1 MEVKCPKCQMLYHL
15 DERHITGDGV
25 NVQCT
30 NCHNIFKVQIP
41 ASVPARSI
49 SGWHLMKPDG
59 TIINFAHLG
68 ELQRLILEH
77 KAHLEDK
84 ISKDGQTYKRLS
96 DMPEFAPLFRKRD
109 QQITGEK
116 QSPAGGEPI
125 HAEPR
130 VSTPPVQSV
139 VTPIST
145 PPEEEIDIYGRP
157 KKRGKG
163 GILIAVGILALI
175 VVVAAGALF
184 MKDILFGARLTEE
197 EANALKTAIDDILLS
212 DYPELKRAYD
222 SLEKYTKNTE
232 RPPKQEILAT
242 LTLSILLRGELL
254 KLENA
259 VVEKRIRENLKADKY
274 SEVAKRLNEQFNER
288 QRLIQEISNQTMP
301 LLKRLDNQYGGK
313 PLAKLVSLEYIRV
326 QAVFDPQSA
335 EKGIKILEE
344 LKGIKDFPYY
354 DRLKFIE
361 GDLLLKTDETRSS
374 EAIRLMEEVISKE
387 PKFILPRF
395 MLARYYVIK
404 NEYAKAME
412 QIEVVVSTNPQ
423 NSVAKSLKE
432 SIEDL
437 LRLSDGQTH
446 RTSESIKKEEEKVEG
461 ERREEKRDAEAAVGE
476 KEVKVGGTENKEA
489 AVKKLEKREVV
500 EQKVRP
506 EKTSGNY
513 ALLIKEA
520 KRLAA
525 NGLIDKAAE
534 AFLQASEI
542 EPTLAEPF
550 LLMGWMYIDAGKNEQ
565 AVNSFQRATR
575 LKGNKCEGYMGLGEA
590 NKYMKKNSEAKKY
603 YQIYLEQ
610 CPNGPDAATAK
621 NNLNTL
627 K

>member
-1 MEVKCPKCQMLYHL
+1 MLYHL

-25 NVQCT
+25 NLQCT
-30 NCHNIFKVQIP
+30 NCHNIFRVQIP
-41 ASVPARSI
+41 AAAPVGGI

-59 TIINFAHLG
+59 TIIRFAHLG

-77 KAHLEDK
+77 KANLEDK

-96 DMPEFAPLFRKRD
+96 DMPEFAPLFLRRD
-109 QQITGEK
+109 QQSTGQK

-125 HAEPR
+125 QAEPR

-145 PPEEEIDIYGRP
+145 PLEEETDIYGRP
-157 KKRGKG
+157 KRRRKR

-197 EANALKTAIDDILLS
+197 EANALKAALDDILVS

-222 SLEKYTKNTE
+222 SLEKYTKNAE

-242 LTLSILLRGELL
+242 LTLSILQRGELL

-259 VVEKRIRENLKADKY
+259 VTEKRIRENLKADKY

-288 QRLIQEISNQTMP
+288 QRLIQETSNQTMS

-313 PLAKLVSLEYIRV
+313 PLTKLVSLEYIRV
-326 QAVFDPQSA
+326 QVVFDPQAA
-335 EKGIKILEE
+335 EKGMKILEE
-344 LKGIKDFPYY
+344 LKGIKDLPYY

-361 GDLLLKTDETRSS
+361 GDLILKTEETRSS
-374 EAIRLMEEVISKE
+374 EAIRLLEEVISKE

-395 MLARYYVIK
+395 MLARYYIIK
-404 NEYAKAME
+404 DEYAKAME
-412 QIEVVVSTNPQ
+412 QIEAVLSTNPQ

-437 LRLSDGQTH
+437 LKLSGGQSH
-446 RTSESIKKEEEKVEG
+446 KTSEPTKKEEEKVEG
-461 ERREEKRDAEAAVGE
+461 ERREEKRQTGAVVGE
-476 KEVKVGGTENKEA
+476 KEAKVGGTENKETVA
-489 AVKKLEKREVV
+489 KKVEKREVA

-506 EKTSGNY
+506 EKTSGDY
-513 ALLIKEA
+513 ALLIKKA
-520 KRLAA
+520 KGLAA
-525 NGLIDKAAE
+525 KGLIDKAAE
-534 AFLQASEI
+534 TFLQASEVK
-542 EPTLAEPF
+542 PTLAEPF

-565 AVNSFQRATR
+565 AANSFRRAIK

-603 YQIYLEQ
+603 YQLYLEQ
-610 CPNGPDAATAK
+610 CPNGPDAAAAK
-621 NNLNTL
+621 NNINIL